1 MRNILRAL
9 LEGVLWGL
17 AGCLAVLE
25 ILSAAS
31 WLRGTLYVMSA
42 GAADNPY
49 AAEDAEIAGI
59 CALYLLPLFLAAVAC
74 GIAFHRWKQ
83 KK

>member
-1 MRNILRAL
+1 MKKLLGTL

-25 ILSAAS
+25 ILLAAG
-31 WLRGTLYVMSA
+31 WLRGTLYVLAA
-42 GAADNPY
+42 GAGDNPY

-59 CALYLLPLFLAAVAC
+59 CALYLLPLFLAAAAC